1 MYKCV
6 STSNIR
12 CVSNQWIKNNVWW
25 MVSCKFFSKIT
36 VKFFKT
42 NMKVAA
48 SNLNTKPNQP
58 RFFWHQ
64 KKQEGGGGAV
74 GSERASP

>member
-1 MYKCV
+1 
-6 STSNIR
+6 
-12 CVSNQWIKNNVWW
+12 
-25 MVSCKFFSKIT
+25 MVSCKIFSKIT

-64 KKQEGGGGAV
+64 KKQEGGGRLGLKGPPRNKV
-74 GSERASP
+74 WTS